1 MVEKVAAAGANVL
14 ICQKS
19 IDDLAQHFLAR
30 KGILAVRRAKKS
42 DMEKVA
48 KATGRRIITN
58 IDDLNSEDLGY
69 TELIKKCKI
78 GDDKMV

>member
-1 MVEKVAAAGANVL
+1 
-14 ICQKS
+14 
-19 IDDLAQHFLAR
+19 
-30 KGILAVRRAKKS
+30 
-42 DMEKVA
+42 MEKVA

-78 GDDKMV
+78 GDDKRV